1 MPPEPHLHFVFA
13 LTALLAAIAAV
24 YDLKTGLVP
33 NWLTYPV
40 LLLGPVL
47 HVARFAQ
54 REGLGEEAMTEGAFS
69 LMGAVVCAI
78 VPALLYRQ
86 GAIGGGDLKLL
97 AAVGSLLQVTMG
109 VEAQMYAFFA
119 GTLVAPA
126 RLAYEGKLLAIYHVK
141 NGAT

>member
-1 MPPEPHLHFVFA
+1 
-13 LTALLAAIAAV
+13 
-24 YDLKTGLVP
+24 
-33 NWLTYPV
+33 
-40 LLLGPVL
+40 
-47 HVARFAQ
+47 
-54 REGLGEEAMTEGAFS
+54 MTEGAFS

-126 RLAYEGKLLAIYHVK
+126 RLAYEGQAPRDAEEHGHARVEHLPPEGEAQAHRP
-141 NGAT
+141 GALRPSASAPPVCRVMLVAYLHRRRRRT